1 MRSIRFIQSFY
12 RRRHMRKIN
21 SSTRLVSFVRAWL
34 VRRRTRPLIQK
45 RVSDKRKAT
54 FIAEKA
60 AKLEQI
66 KVRRNAVSVI
76 EEWWLSVKWKRELV
90 GIRAYLWTLPW
101 ECRLLYIKFKQV
113 KSDADELK
121 VDVARL
127 IDKQKNQ
134 TDIG

>member
-1 MRSIRFIQSFY
+1 M
-12 RRRHMRKIN
+12 MKIKC
-21 SSTRLVSFVRAWL
+21 STKLVSFVRGWL
-34 VRRRTRPLIQK
+34 VRRAYRPTILK
-45 RVSDKRKAT
+45 RVDTKRKAT

-113 KSDADELK
+113 KTDADELK
-121 VDVARL
+121 KDVANL

-134 TDIG
+134 TEID